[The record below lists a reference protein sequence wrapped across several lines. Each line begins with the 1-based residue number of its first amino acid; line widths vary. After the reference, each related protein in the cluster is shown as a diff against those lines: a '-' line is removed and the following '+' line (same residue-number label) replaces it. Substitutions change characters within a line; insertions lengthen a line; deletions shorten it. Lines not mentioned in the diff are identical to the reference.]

1 MLYTVADSTKGMA
14 PLVPAGQQII
24 FTQSTIWDANQYEQ
38 KYKGSIKLIDT
49 RVNKFGQ
56 EIMRVYEG
64 TKPGQLDNAF
74 DLDA

>member
-1 MLYTVADSTKGMA
+1 LA

-49 RVNKFGQ
+49 QVNKFGQ

-64 TKPGQLDNAF
+64 TKLSKPANAF